1 MEFKETK
8 GKWII
13 DEYNFGINEFG
24 VQVFS
29 ISREDKKEIRMADV
43 YGNIA
48 NALLIS
54 KAPQLLE
61 EHNVDIDQIE
71 VWIEWLKDLENDER
85 YTGIIDTMKKC
96 IEVKKQLIKEATE
109 L

>member
-1 MEFKETK
+1 MEFKGTR
-8 GKWII
+8 GKWEIRKGTFGFQKNCTFI
-13 DEYNFGINEFG
+13 LSDEQDICLLYKVNSHDEEEYNA
-24 VQVFS
+24 Q
-29 ISREDKKEIRMADV
+29 
-43 YGNIA
+43 
-48 NALLIS
+48 LIS

-96 IEVKKQLIKEATE
+96 IEVKKQLIKEVTE